1 MNTEQKVRVAI
12 VGALGYGGVGATEL
26 LLKHP
31 TARLVKLLD
40 VTDVGKPIS
49 ALYPHLAG
57 HCDMPIQSMESTDLY
72 DGVDVVFF
80 STPDGVGQQLAP
92 QWLEHGIK
100 VVDYSGDFRF
110 DNAEAYAGYAQRIG
124 KPTTHQSPQILK
136 DSVYGVAELHR
147 DKIRKAKVVGNPGC
161 FAMSCILGL
170 SPALKHK
177 LVNPASIICDCKTGV
192 SGAGKKPAPGFH
204 YPARY
209 DATNAYRISGH
220 QHVYEIERELSL
232 QAGRSIMVTFTPHV
246 VPMTRGILST
256 LYADLAG
263 GDVDTLL
270 AAYRDFYKDER
281 FVRILPP
288 GGSPSTT
295 DVRGSNYVNLWIN
308 VDERTNKAIIV
319 SHIDNLMKGQAAN
332 AVQNMNLMMGLDESA
347 GLAFAGLYP

>member
-1 MNTEQKVRVAI
+1 MTNGKVRVAI
-12 VGALGYGGVGATEL
+12 VGALGYGGVGATEIL
-26 LLKHP
+26 TKHP
-31 TARLVKLLD
+31 GATIAKLLD

-57 HCDMPIQSMESTDLY
+57 HCDLVIQSMESPDLY

-92 QWLEHGIK
+92 EWVKRGIK

-110 DNAEAYAGYAQRIG
+110 DNTEVYAGYAQRIG
-124 KPTTHQSPQILK
+124 KATAHQSPQLLSE
-136 DSVYGVAELHR
+136 SVYGVAELHR
-147 DKIRKAKVVGNPGC
+147 DRIKKAKVVGNPGC
-161 FAMSCILGL
+161 FAIASILGL
-170 SPALKHK
+170 SPAVKSG
-177 LVNPASIICDCKTGV
+177 LVEIDSIICDCKTGV

-232 QAGRSIMVTFTPHV
+232 QAGAPLMVTFTPHV
-246 VPMTRGILST
+246 VPMTRGIVAT
-256 LYADLAG
+256 LYANLKPGATG
-263 GDVDTLL
+263 EQLL
-270 AAYRDFYKDER
+270 AAYQSFYKGER
-281 FVRILPP
+281 FVRVLPP
-288 GGSPSTT
+288 GGSPTST

-308 VDERTNKAIIV
+308 SDPRTGKAIIV

-332 AVQNMNLMMGLDESA
+332 AVQNMNLMTGLDESA
-347 GLAFAGLYP
+347 GLAFAGQYP